1 MTLIFNVR
9 EEDIALHTFAVGL
22 VGEAASDIAACH
34 QGERVVLG
42 ISGPAGV
49 RLAIGLGTLA
59 SHWSRKHVTY
69 IVITEVVAL
78 PESLELIARPD
89 ASGESYGM
97 DMLDASDADRIL
109 GLPNTHEQ
117 ANTPR
122 LSAAEDMPAFDLM
135 GRDQDDSTE
144 SNLNLIHKVTQAY
157 HERCTFTGIKQFS
170 LDRRLREGVAIRVD
184 SKPNGVNFSVSQYLF
199 MSRTVAFCYRNGLLA
214 IGEDYD
220 ILRHRD
226 LCAEIRMLLE
236 TVNRK
241 AMLLLPKDESDW
253 PDLDAARRHR
263 QRFGY

>member
-9 EEDIALHTFAVGL
+9 GKDMTLHTFAVGL
-22 VGEAASDIAACH
+22 VGDAASDIAASR

-42 ISGPAGV
+42 ISHSAGV
-49 RLAIGLGTLA
+49 WLAIGTGTLA
-59 SHWSRKHVTY
+59 SHWSRGHVTY
-69 IVITEVVAL
+69 IAITDVAVL
-78 PESLELIARPD
+78 PESLQLITQAD
-89 ASGESYGM
+89 ASGEPYGM
-97 DMLDASDADRIL
+97 DVLDAADARKIL
-109 GLPNTHEQ
+109 GHSHIHEHQ
-117 ANTPR
+117 HTPW
-122 LSAAEDMPAFDLM
+122 LAAAEDLPALDLT
-135 GRDQDDSTE
+135 GRNQDDSTE
-144 SNLNLIHKVTQAY
+144 TNLIHKVAEAY
-157 HERCTFTGIKQFS
+157 DERCTFTGIKQFS
-170 LDRRLREGVAIRVD
+170 LDRRLREGVATRVD
-184 SKPNGVNFSVSQYLF
+184 NKPNGVDFSVSQYLF